1 MNRREMMKAMGAISA
16 LGASPRIAWAQE
28 REDPRFLIVL
38 GATGGA
44 SIIDGAMALSA
55 EEVTGNPGTL
65 NCFAEANVRTFP
77 GSELRA
83 VDLTRSSLGSI
94 NAGFSS
100 DQSSFV
106 QKHLQDMMV
115 ATVEGTSVNHGI
127 AQRRAVTGNEAWSG
141 RTLQE
146 LVALQHGEGYPLPN
160 VHLATGTGFT
170 ERGTDDGLPGWC
182 YGEPVS
188 DPSVFALALHGS
200 KGVNTAPPPGVVA
213 KARAIRNEVLDP
225 ASHFRR
231 VFNGSA
237 ALAEWEHR
245 RRVEAIEQA
254 DLVGKLLLRGGGG
267 LSPSPDL
274 ASIEEVFPNYGYDP
288 LEAQAAMAFLLLK
301 NRVSVTATIAP
312 SFDLKLQEGLSLQE
326 GLPDDAVINPPIA
339 FDFSH
344 NGHRSTQALMWTRIY
359 RIADGL
365 ISLLKSVE
373 LRDGVSF
380 WDRTL
385 IYVATDFGRSK
396 NRPPD
401 ADEFGT
407 AHDLNNGVLVISPL
421 VQGNRVLGG
430 VRRDNALTYGF
441 DPQSGVPIEGRRTS
455 EAELFSGLL
464 HALGVNRSGSG
475 LPSVTAFAR
484 A

>member
-1 MNRREMMKAMGAISA
+1 MNRREILKAMSA
-16 LGASPRIAWAQE
+16 LGALGAAPRLGWGQE

-44 SIIDGAMALSA
+44 SIIDGALALSS
-55 EEVTGNPGTL
+55 EEVSSEPSTL
-65 NCFAEANVRTFP
+65 NCFAAAELRTFP

-106 QKHLQDMMV
+106 QRQMQDMLV

-160 VHLATGTGFT
+160 VHLATGTGFS
-170 ERGTDDGLPGWC
+170 ERGTDDGLPSWC
-182 YGEPVS
+182 FGEPVS

-200 KGVNTAPPPGVVA
+200 KGIAAAPPSAVVA
-213 KARAIRNEVLDP
+213 QARALRNDVLDP

-231 VFNGSA
+231 VFHGSPS
-237 ALAEWEHR
+237 LARWEER
-245 RRVEAIEQA
+245 RRVEAIEHA
-254 DLVGKLLLRGGGG
+254 ALVEKLLLRGGGG
-267 LSPSPDL
+267 LPASPDL
-274 ASIEEVFPNYGYDP
+274 DAIAAVFPNYDYDP

-401 ADEFGT
+401 ADEFGS
-407 AHDLNNGVLVISPL
+407 AHDLNNGVLLISPL
-421 VQGNRVLGG
+421 VRGNRVLGG
-430 VRRDNALTYGF
+430 VRRNDALTYGF
-441 DPQSGVPIEGRRTS
+441 DLHSGDPIEGRRTS

-464 HALGVNRSGSG
+464 HVLGVNRSGSG

-484 A
+484 T